1 MHLVD
6 ASLKLIPILSDFM
19 PVQNLIFLSF
29 EGIFWPNLYLIA

>member
-19 PVQNLIFLSF
+19 LVQNLTFLSF